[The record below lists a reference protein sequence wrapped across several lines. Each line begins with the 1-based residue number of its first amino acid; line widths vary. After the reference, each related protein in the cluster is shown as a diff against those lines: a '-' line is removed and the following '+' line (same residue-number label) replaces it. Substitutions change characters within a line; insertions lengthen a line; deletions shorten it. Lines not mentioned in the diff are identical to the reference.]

1 MKKDPHQ
8 KRESEKYD
16 NPIPSREYILSFF
29 KKKKSLSKYDLF
41 DLLEVDGKQK
51 KPLTHRLK
59 AMVRDEQLDYNKEG
73 DFVIFDPEAGIKIG
87 IVVANP
93 KGFGFLKLEEGGR
106 DLRLNSRQMQ
116 LVFHGDKVKARLISK
131 RGDAKIIEVLESV
144 KTVVARLHIS
154 DEGTYAVVDDKR
166 IRNNINIPNI
176 SDENTNEQ
184 IVIVEITKSP
194 TFKSLAEG
202 KITQILGSY
211 MDEGVETDAALY
223 RNGIPVEFS
232 KEALAQTAKI
242 PSEVT
247 KQNKVGRIDI
257 TDMKLVTIDGEDS
270 KDFDDAVFAESTANG
285 WKLVV
290 AIADVSYYVEEGTA
304 LDADA
309 IERGNSVY
317 FPRRVVPMLPE
328 AISNGLCSINPDV
341 ERLCMTCEMNID
353 KSGNLLD
360 YKFYPAVMFS
370 HARLTYTKVSDIL
383 EHDNQALKTEFAPVL
398 DNLND
403 LYDLYKVLK
412 AARTKRGVM
421 DFDRI
426 ESQII
431 FNDNGKIE
439 NIVARSRNDA
449 HKLIEECMLMA
460 NQATAKFLGENKED
474 FLYRIH
480 PKPTAEKVE
489 VTRQFLT
496 AVGLTLEGGDQ
507 PDSKHFAKVLEGAK
521 GRDDENIIKTVVLR
535 TMKQAVYTPANE
547 GHFGLAFEDYTH
559 FTSPIRRYPDLL
571 VHRAINRVLN
581 KKSPSFMGKLVK
593 KVLGDKKKE
602 PSKRMLELG
611 ANLSVT
617 ERRADEASRDVEQ
630 WLKCEYM
637 RDKVGDTFNGVI
649 SGVAG
654 FGIFIELT
662 EVFVEGMISVRDLQ
676 DDYYNFD
683 DIHHQLKGDRTGKTF
698 RLGDTIK
705 IQIASVNLDDRQ
717 MVFVPAPEEDSKS

>member
-1 MKKDPHQ
+1 MSDPHQ
-8 KRESEKYD
+8 KREAKKYD
-16 NPIPSREYILSFF
+16 NPIPSREHILSFF
-29 KKKKSLSKYDLF
+29 KKKPLSKYDLF
-41 DLLEVDGKQK
+41 DLLEVEGKQK

-59 AMVRDEQLDYNKEG
+59 AMVRDEQLDYNKDG
-73 DFVIFDPEAGIKIG
+73 DFIIFDPNAGIKIG
-87 IVVANP
+87 TVVANP
-93 KGFGFLKLEEGGR
+93 KGFGFLKLEEGGK

-144 KTVVARLHIS
+144 KSVVARLHITE
-154 DEGTYAVVDDKR
+154 EGAHAVVDDKR
-166 IRNNINIPNI
+166 IRNNINIPKI

-184 IVIVEITKSP
+184 IVVVEITKSP

-202 KITQILGSY
+202 RIVHILGSY

-223 RNGIPVEFS
+223 RNGIPIDFS
-232 KEALAQTAKI
+232 DEALAQTAKI
-242 PSEVT
+242 PAEVT
-247 KQNKVGRIDI
+247 KQDKAGRVDI

-290 AIADVSYYVEEGTA
+290 AIADVSHYVAEGTA

-328 AISNGLCSINPDV
+328 ALSNGLCSINPGV

-353 KSGNLLD
+353 ADGNLLD

-383 EHDNQALKTEFAPVL
+383 EHDNQELKAEFEPVL

-426 ESQII
+426 ESQIL
-431 FNDNGKIE
+431 FNDNGKID
-439 NIVARSRNDA
+439 NIIARSRNDA

-507 PDSKHFAKVLEGAK
+507 PDSKHFAKVLEDAK

-547 GHFGLAFEDYTH
+547 GHFGLAFDDYTH

-581 KKSPSFMGKLVK
+581 KKEPSFVGKLVK
-593 KVLGDKKKE
+593 KVIGNKEKK
-602 PSKRMLELG
+602 PSKKMVELG
-611 ANLSVT
+611 ASLSVT

-637 RDKVGDTFNGVI
+637 RDKVGETFNGVI

-683 DIHHQLKGDRTGKTF
+683 DVHHQLKGDRTGKVF

-717 MVFVPAPEEDSKS
+717 MVFVPVD